1 MLSLRKRIKELQEK
15 TSSIEAKSICKEV
28 LENYTNISDAQ
39 IVSAI
44 VEKLKGVEDADKQVS
59 KFIQIVEKMDSVSN
73 LGVAKAI
80 AQIKESQIYSYPALK
95 YSLSKVESALINES
109 APEYMVIDSL
119 LETLKTFTWDSV
131 VESVF
136 AELKEKRQTLDE
148 DINLSIG
155 MNTMKNGK
163 GSFIFDTIMP
173 KIEEHFI
180 NPTEASRT
188 VLIEDLKKL
197 SFYPSAKNLSES
209 LAKTQKTTK
218 KGVQLVAENN
228 NCTVSPIY
236 SPILFE
242 NDNEYFFVRGS
253 FFSKNG
259 NDVKQITESSNLPE
273 KFVNLCRIVSSPNV
287 FVSEGKIS
295 FYAKRNKVEI
305 LEGEVL
311 FNGSKINSTDLA
323 KHMVSAGLFRLEE
336 SNMAYDV
343 QMVAESFD
351 NIYNLDFGKLIESK
365 VYPGSYAIIL
375 KNGDNISVSKVNE
388 SMKSNEFFSGMNATQ
403 ARNLIMEF
411 IGYDIKESLEEY
423 LEQDEVKMK
432 TLKESQIE
440 IIKNIS
446 IVEAN
451 LEKVNT
457 ALNDAFM
464 TSTPEL
470 ADVKKMLESEISK
483 LRSEH
488 KEISSMIKAF
498 EKRNVSDAGYEIGDE
513 VKLKES
519 GEIATV
525 TTINSSRDTVSVV
538 TGGGKTMEL
547 AITEIA
553 SLEAD
558 LATAEEDNAT
568 GKKKQ

>member
-1 MLSLRKRIKELQEK
+1 
-15 TSSIEAKSICKEV
+15 
-28 LENYTNISDAQ
+28 
-39 IVSAI
+39 
-44 VEKLKGVEDADKQVS
+44 
-59 KFIQIVEKMDSVSN
+59 
-73 LGVAKAI
+73 
-80 AQIKESQIYSYPALK
+80 
-95 YSLSKVESALINES
+95 
-109 APEYMVIDSL
+109 
-119 LETLKTFTWDSV
+119 
-131 VESVF
+131 
-136 AELKEKRQTLDE
+136 
-148 DINLSIG
+148 
-155 MNTMKNGK
+155 
-163 GSFIFDTIMP
+163 
-173 KIEEHFI
+173 
-180 NPTEASRT
+180 
-188 VLIEDLKKL
+188 
-197 SFYPSAKNLSES
+197 
-209 LAKTQKTTK
+209 
-218 KGVQLVAENN
+218 
-228 NCTVSPIY
+228 
-236 SPILFE
+236 
-242 NDNEYFFVRGS
+242 
-253 FFSKNG
+253 
-259 NDVKQITESSNLPE
+259 
-273 KFVNLCRIVSSPNV
+273 
-287 FVSEGKIS
+287 
-295 FYAKRNKVEI
+295 
-305 LEGEVL
+305 
-311 FNGSKINSTDLA
+311 
-323 KHMVSAGLFRLEE
+323 
-336 SNMAYDV
+336 MAYDV

-388 SMKSNEFFSGMNATQ
+388 SMISNEFFSGMNATQ

-558 LATAEEDNAT
+558 LAAAEEDNAT

>member
-15 TSSIEAKSICKEV
+15 TSSMEAKSICKEL
-28 LENYTNISDAQ
+28 LENHVN
-39 IVSAI
+39 VSESHLATAI
-44 VEKLKGVEDADKQVS
+44 AERLKNVEDSDKHVN
-59 KFIQIVEKMDSVSN
+59 KFVHLVEKMDSVSS
-73 LGVAKAI
+73 LGVAKGI
-80 AQIKESQIYSYPALK
+80 AQIKESQIYNYPALK
-95 YSLSKVESALINES
+95 YGLSKIESALINES
-109 APEYMVIDSL
+109 APEYMVIDNL
-119 LETLKTFTWDSV
+119 LECLKTFTWDSV

-136 AELKEKRQTLDE
+136 NEIKEKRQSLDE
-148 DINLSIG
+148 AINLSIG

-188 VLIEDLKKL
+188 TLIEELKKL
-197 SFYPSAKNLSES
+197 SFYPSAKSLSES
-209 LAKTQKTTK
+209 LARSQKAVST
-218 KGVQLVAENN
+218 GVQLVAENN
-228 NCTVSPIY
+228 NCTVSSIY

-242 NDNEYFFVRGS
+242 NDNEYFYIRGS
-253 FFSKNG
+253 FFSKSGESINR
-259 NDVKQITESSNLPE
+259 ITESENLPE
-273 KFVNLCRIVSSPNV
+273 KFKQLCRIISSPNV
-287 FVSEGKIS
+287 FVSEGKVA
-295 FYAKRNKVEI
+295 FYAKRDKVEI

-311 FNGSKINSTDLA
+311 FNGSKINSKELA
-323 KHMVSAGLFRLEE
+323 KHMVSAGLFRIEE
-336 SNMAYDV
+336 SSMAYDV
-343 QMVAESFD
+343 QMIAESFD
-351 NIYNLDFGKLIESK
+351 NIYNLDFGKIIESK
-365 VYPGSYAIIL
+365 IYPGSYAVIL
-375 KNGDNISVSKVNE
+375 KNGDNIAVSKVNE

-411 IGYDIKESLEEY
+411 IGYDIKESLDEY
-423 LEQDEVKMK
+423 LERDEMK
-432 TLKESQIE
+432 LKALRESQLD

-451 LEKVNT
+451 LEKINT

-464 TSTPEL
+464 SSSPEL
-470 ADVKKMLESEISK
+470 NDVKKMLESEISK
-483 LRSEH
+483 LRDEH
-488 KEISSMIKAF
+488 KEISSQIKTF

-547 AITEIA
+547 ALSEIA
-553 SLEAD
+553 SLESD
-558 LATAEEDNAT
+558 LANAEEENAT